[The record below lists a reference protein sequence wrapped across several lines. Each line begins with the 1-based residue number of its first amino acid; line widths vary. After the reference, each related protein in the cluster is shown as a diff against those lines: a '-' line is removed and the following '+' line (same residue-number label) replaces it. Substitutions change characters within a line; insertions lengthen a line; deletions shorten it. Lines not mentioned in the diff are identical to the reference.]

1 LPSTEK
7 KLSKVQ
13 AAIKKRE
20 DARKKPAK
28 KS

>member
-1 LPSTEK
+1 MTEK